1 MEFEDIQDK
10 VDKMTQLIVAIVCIA
25 VAGGI
30 ITIAAISLFG
40 PQLERLMQ
48 GLPGGPG

>member
-1 MEFEDIQDK
+1 MEFEEVQEN
-10 VDKMTQLIVAIVCIA
+10 VDKITQLVVAILCIA

-30 ITIAAISLFG
+30 IAIAAVSLFG